1 MPVKD
6 LRTYLAELEAA
17 GELVRIQR
25 EVDPRFE
32 IAAVIHRLQREHNK
46 AVVFER
52 VRGSSV
58 PVAGNVL
65 GSHERIAR
73 LLGVTKDALSR
84 TWGGMEDDLASWPD
98 GCGELAD
105 EPYEEVSLDSLPIL
119 THCEKDGGPYIT
131 AGVAL
136 AADPISGIY
145 NLSYHRIQVADPSR
159 LGFRI
164 TPGNHL
170 GVYHQAA
177 EARGRSLPVAVLIG
191 APPAVMLAGA
201 ARLPLRVD
209 ELRLAAALS
218 GARLPM
224 QRCRTV
230 DLPFPAGTEIVVEGE
245 LLCNVRE
252 PEGPFGDF
260 MDAYLPVGLNPVLKV
275 NCVRV
280 RRNALYYG
288 LLSGSLEQLLVMGVP
303 TAASHLPGTAP
314 RRAVRLRR
322 GDLALRL
329 SMRDQDA

>member
-32 IAAVIHRLQREHNK
+32 IAAIIHRLQREHNK

-52 VRGSSV
+52 VRGSSI

-98 GCGELAD
+98 GCGELTD

-177 EARGRSLPVAVLIG
+177 EARAFAAGGGADRRTPGGDAG
-191 APPAVMLAGA
+191 GGGPAAPPC
-201 ARLPLRVD
+201 RR
-209 ELRLAAALS
+209 AAA
-218 GARLPM
+218 GG
-224 QRCRTV
+224 C
-230 DLPFPAGTEIVVEGE
+230 VE
-245 LLCNVRE
+245 
-252 PEGPFGDF
+252 
-260 MDAYLPVGLNPVLKV
+260 
-275 NCVRV
+275 
-280 RRNALYYG
+280 RR
-288 LLSGSLEQLLVMGVP
+288 
-303 TAASHLPGTAP
+303 AAPHAAVSHRRPPLPG
-314 RRAVRLRR
+314 RHRDR
-322 GDLALRL
+322 GGR
-329 SMRDQDA
+329 